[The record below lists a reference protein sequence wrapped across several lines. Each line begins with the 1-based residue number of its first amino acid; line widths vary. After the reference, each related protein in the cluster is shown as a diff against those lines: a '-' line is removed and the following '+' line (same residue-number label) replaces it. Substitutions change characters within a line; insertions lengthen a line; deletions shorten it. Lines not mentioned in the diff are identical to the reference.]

1 MNNWN
6 IWIICA
12 MEKEAQIII
21 DKYNLKEIKFENLKT
36 DFQKKNFYKIFS
48 WEAFWRKIFLLVS
61 KIWKIYSASWTTYL
75 IQNFEI
81 NKIINIWLAWWLTK
95 EKEIW
100 KTFQITKIIQ
110 HDAFVPW
117 DWEHL
122 NYFKW
127 EIILDKINGFWTWIC
142 LTWDQFI
149 DDKIECKK
157 LSEQWDI
164 VEMEAFAIASV
175 AQIFN
180 KPLLILKSISDNA
193 SIDAKWDFY
202 ENLELAMKDWVKT
215 LDKIISEKLF

>member
-1 MNNWN
+1 MTK

-12 MEKEAQIII
+12 MEDEAQIII
-21 DKYNLKEIKFENLKT
+21 DKYKLQQINN
-36 DFQKKNFYKIFS
+36 NFYKIFS
-48 WEAFWRKIFLLVS
+48 WEVYSKKIFLLIS
-61 KIWKIYSASWTTYL
+61 KIWKVYSASWTTYI

-81 NKIINIWLAWWLTK
+81 DKVINIWLAGWLTK

-100 KTFQITKIIQ
+100 KTFQISKVIQ

-122 NYFKW
+122 NYFQGEIKLPEIKW
-127 EIILDKINGFWTWIC
+127 IPNWIC

-149 DDKIECKK
+149 DDVNECKK
-157 LSEQWDI
+157 LSEKWCI

-175 AQIFN
+175 AQIFQ

-193 SIDAKWDFY
+193 SLDAKWDFY
-202 ENLELAMKDWVKT
+202 ENLKKSMQNWVKT
-215 LDKIISEKLF
+215 LDKILSENLF